1 MQRKKIGYY
10 ISKGKC
16 LKVFAVK
23 KVNKRTNRVQ
33 LKKVNSKGKLI
44 RKGTKVY
51 KTKANCEKA
60 LRRMKK
66 AKSKRRSPVRKTKKA
81 KKAKKS
87 KARKAK
93 RSPKRRSRFGQ
104 GCAYSVPYFGD
115 MVPSI
120 AKFVSGTPDTGLTSS
135 AWHWPTPPGALG
147 LDRQQGGWQRA
158 RNIVNN

>member
-33 LKKVNSKGKLI
+33 LKKVNSKGKVI

-66 AKSKRRSPVRKTKKA
+66 AKAKRRSPVRKV
-81 KKAKKS
+81 KKS
-87 KARKAK
+87 KPKKSKTKKAK

-120 AKFVSGTPDTGLTSS
+120 SKFVSGTPDTGLSS
-135 AWHWPTPPGALG
+135 IAWSWPTPPSALA

>member
-23 KVNKRTNRVQ
+23 KVNNRTNKVQ
-33 LKKVNSKGKLI
+33 LKKVNSKGKVL

-60 LRRMKK
+60 LRKMKK
-66 AKSKRRSPVRKTKKA
+66 TKAKRTVRRTKKS
-81 KKAKKS
+81 KS
-87 KARKAK
+87 KAR
-93 RSPKRRSRFGQ
+93 RSPKRRSTRFGQ

-115 MVPSI
+115 MVPSV
-120 AKFVSGTPDTGLTSS
+120 AKFVSGTPDTGLSS
-135 AWHWPTPPGALG
+135 YAWGWPTPPGALR
-147 LDRQQGGWQRA
+147 LDRQQGGWLRA
-158 RNIVNN
+158 KNIVNN

>member
-1 MQRKKIGYY
+1 
-10 ISKGKC
+10 
-16 LKVFAVK
+16 
-23 KVNKRTNRVQ
+23 
-33 LKKVNSKGKLI
+33 
-44 RKGTKVY
+44 
-51 KTKANCEKA
+51 
-60 LRRMKK
+60 MKK
-66 AKSKRRSPVRKTKKA
+66 AKSKRRSPVRKT

-120 AKFVSGTPDTGLTSS
+120 SKFVSGTPDTGLTSF
-135 AWHWPTPPGALG
+135 AWGWPTPPSALG

>member
-10 ISKGKC
+10 IVKGKC

-33 LKKVNSKGKLI
+33 LKKVNSKGKAI

-66 AKSKRRSPVRKTKKA
+66 AKSKRRSPVRKA

-87 KARKAK
+87 KAKKAK
-93 RSPKRRSRFGQ
+93 RSPKRKSHFGQ

-120 AKFVSGTPDTGLTSS
+120 AKFVSGTPDTGLSS
-135 AWHWPTPPGALG
+135 FAWGWPTPPSALA